1 LKKRRSFR
9 SKSKSLTDDGP
20 FGGLILHLEN
30 NMGVINSTTLS
41 TTRSVTKT
49 VKDSTDEGYEVA
61 YSGYFNA
68 VEPGREVTVATRDSL
83 DDPKDCTD

>member
-1 LKKRRSFR
+1 
-9 SKSKSLTDDGP
+9 
-20 FGGLILHLEN
+20 
-30 NMGVINSTTLS
+30 MGVINSTTLS

-68 VEPGREVTVATRDSL
+68 VEAPAPEEGGEARTRDSL

>member
-1 LKKRRSFR
+1 
-9 SKSKSLTDDGP
+9 
-20 FGGLILHLEN
+20 
-30 NMGVINSTTLS
+30 MGVINSTTLS

-49 VKDSTDEGYEVA
+49 VKDATDAGYDSV

-68 VEPGREVTVATRDSL
+68 AEAEPEATATTRDSL